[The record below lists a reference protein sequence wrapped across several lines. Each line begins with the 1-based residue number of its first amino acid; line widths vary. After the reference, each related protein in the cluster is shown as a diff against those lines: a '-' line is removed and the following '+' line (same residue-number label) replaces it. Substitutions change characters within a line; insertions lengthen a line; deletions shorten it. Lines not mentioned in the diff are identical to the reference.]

1 MPITIQDNQAGG
13 TVTVT
18 AAGTANVSASKS
30 WVTVG
35 VSGSGV
41 VLTGTAKVP
50 PVDPE
55 TKMIFV
61 VYFRGPGR
69 VDPNWNVEYVEEGEN
84 VLGIFAAASVGV
96 FNGTVVQMNN
106 LVLDPFSIIA
116 QSSLTFSASITGFMG
131 AGGTGQFTITTT
143 KSSAAYWPIDGE
155 WVRVRM
161 KGIP

>member
-1 MPITIQDNQAGG
+1 MPTLSDTNPAGV
-13 TVTVT
+13 VTVT
-18 AAGTANVSASKS
+18 GSNVASTTS
-30 WVTVG
+30 WVEIKFAGGG
-35 VSGSGV
+35 VQIEGE
-41 VLTGTAKVP
+41 AKI
-50 PVDPE
+50 DPE

-69 VDPNWNVEYVEEGEN
+69 VDPNWNIEYVEEGED

-161 KGIP
+161 KGLP